1 MKERSAAV
9 SVVGGSESN
18 LRDSMQSEDVVKCL
32 HAHVTC
38 GTFTFTYTLLLSKA
52 TYNWGVHKAINLE
65 EANIQRK
72 FQ

>member
-38 GTFTFTYTLLLSKA
+38 GNSQIHVCKIPE
-52 TYNWGVHKAINLE
+52 VDRV
-65 EANIQRK
+65 RK
-72 FQ
+72 YSTQGKVPLH